1 MKNFLYPKIF
11 IRNQI
16 LSKHA
21 LRMKIQL
28 LFLFV
33 FSMGVCATETYSQEA
48 KITLTHS
55 NSSLK
60 KVLNEIEQKTNYL
73 FLYNEEEV
81 NIDRMVS
88 LSVREKPV
96 REVLSLL
103 FRNTEINYVVEKNN
117 IVLVKRSINQQ
128 ADHKVSGKVIDE
140 NDEPVIGATIK
151 EKGTGNG
158 VITDVNGR
166 YSITVSQPKTT
177 LQISYVGFISQEISV
192 GTRTQINITMKE
204 NLNTLDEVVVVGYG
218 TARRRDLTGSVSSV
232 TGNQLKDIPVTSAA
246 QAIVGRMPG
255 VQVTRTEGSPDS
267 EIKIRIRGGGS
278 LTQDNSPL
286 YIVDGFPVD
295 NINDI
300 SPSDIASIDVLKD
313 ASSTAIYGARGAN
326 GVVIITTNEGFE
338 GKPKV
343 SYNMYYGFKEITSYY
358 DVLDPYDY
366 VFWQFELQHTSSSF
380 ERYYGKFEDMHLY
393 KDVEP
398 TNWQEDIFGRTGT
411 SLYNNLS
418 VSGGSKT
425 VKYSVSL
432 TRNDEKEVMIG
443 SGYNR
448 TNLNIKT
455 NFKIN
460 NWLNLDLNTRMSDHN
475 LKGAGTSSNGRLA
488 HIVQFRPVNGLSD
501 YVDPNLAEGDFEA
514 WTQFILNPLKQTN
527 DDYRRQNTQAF
538 NFNGAVN
545 IQLFKDLAYRFEGGI
560 QFNKRKNQRFYGI
573 NTSNVI
579 NFGKQPIAEKQHDDG
594 YSYRIANLLTYSKKD
609 FLPGNNL
616 TVVLGRK

>member
-267 EIKIRIRGGGS
+267 EIKIRIRGGA
-278 LTQDNSPL
+278 LLHRIILL
-286 YIVDGFPVD
+286 YI
-295 NINDI
+295 
-300 SPSDIASIDVLKD
+300 
-313 ASSTAIYGARGAN
+313 
-326 GVVIITTNEGFE
+326 
-338 GKPKV
+338 
-343 SYNMYYGFKEITSYY
+343 
-358 DVLDPYDY
+358 
-366 VFWQFELQHTSSSF
+366 
-380 ERYYGKFEDMHLY
+380 
-393 KDVEP
+393 
-398 TNWQEDIFGRTGT
+398 
-411 SLYNNLS
+411 
-418 VSGGSKT
+418 
-425 VKYSVSL
+425 
-432 TRNDEKEVMIG
+432 
-443 SGYNR
+443 
-448 TNLNIKT
+448 
-455 NFKIN
+455 
-460 NWLNLDLNTRMSDHN
+460 
-475 LKGAGTSSNGRLA
+475 
-488 HIVQFRPVNGLSD
+488 
-501 YVDPNLAEGDFEA
+501 
-514 WTQFILNPLKQTN
+514 
-527 DDYRRQNTQAF
+527 
-538 NFNGAVN
+538 
-545 IQLFKDLAYRFEGGI
+545 
-560 QFNKRKNQRFYGI
+560 
-573 NTSNVI
+573 
-579 NFGKQPIAEKQHDDG
+579 
-594 YSYRIANLLTYSKKD
+594 
-609 FLPGNNL
+609 
-616 TVVLGRK
+616 

>member
-1 MKNFLYPKIF
+1 M
-11 IRNQI
+11 
-16 LSKHA
+16 
-21 LRMKIQL
+21 
-28 LFLFV
+28 
-33 FSMGVCATETYSQEA
+33 
-48 KITLTHS
+48 
-55 NSSLK
+55 
-60 KVLNEIEQKTNYL
+60 
-73 FLYNEEEV
+73 
-81 NIDRMVS
+81 
-88 LSVREKPV
+88 
-96 REVLSLL
+96 
-103 FRNTEINYVVEKNN
+103 
-117 IVLVKRSINQQ
+117 
-128 ADHKVSGKVIDE
+128 
-140 NDEPVIGATIK
+140 
-151 EKGTGNG
+151 
-158 VITDVNGR
+158 
-166 YSITVSQPKTT
+166 
-177 LQISYVGFISQEISV
+177 
-192 GTRTQINITMKE
+192 
-204 NLNTLDEVVVVGYG
+204 
-218 TARRRDLTGSVSSV
+218 
-232 TGNQLKDIPVTSAA
+232 
-246 QAIVGRMPG
+246 
-255 VQVTRTEGSPDS
+255 
-267 EIKIRIRGGGS
+267 
-278 LTQDNSPL
+278 
-286 YIVDGFPVD
+286 
-295 NINDI
+295 
-300 SPSDIASIDVLKD
+300 LKD

-616 TVVLGRK
+616 TVVLGQEINYSKSEMIRSTAKYFPKDIKPKSALSMMNLGTADPIVTSDGTPVTLASFFGRINYDYKSKYLVSATLRADGSSKFAPGNRWGYFPSAGIAWRISDENFMEETKCWISDLKLRLSYGQSGNNRIASDSWKKTFSVATGKLFLDGNETSRTPYLSPNVVFANPDLKWETTTTRNLGLDFSLFNQRLSGSVEVYKNTTSDLLISATIPANTGYERQLQNIGETSNKGVEFTLNWTAIQNKDFRLAASFNIGFNKNKIEKLGKTKSWEQSSNWAGADGPTGDYYIYEGGEIGLMYGYQTDGM